1 MEHSHSNDGV
11 MSVSEPT
18 SGMNI
23 SSSSSSSGNPESRN
37 GNNYVAMSDY
47 RAALSGIENRLHD
60 IGERLERD
68 QGLASG
74 TLFDA
79 TKESLVRN
87 LTRIVQ
93 PLENDQYYQVQ
104 NQNKNDVED
113 DDGASSAQDDDNDD
127 DLDDDDD
134 NSPESNMTDPVIDED
149 DLIDTDA
156 VLRVTKLRAEIRLA
170 SHQLALYRDS
180 VTEKALRLADQE
192 MRLAHAMSG
201 VASDFQDEPQQ
212 QATSVTQLRED
223 FAAVIQQKQQP
234 SQEGEE
240 TTLADHLQQLTSN
253 LNQLD
258 LETPAQALQ
267 ETLETVETT
276 QQEPLSQTER
286 AIRSRNNEGM
296 HFSHRVIEDPVE
308 RLNLFLG

>member
-11 MSVSEPT
+11 MSDSEPT
-18 SGMNI
+18 SGMNNG
-23 SSSSSSSGNPESRN
+23 SSSSSGNPESRN

-87 LTRIVQ
+87 LARIVQ

-104 NQNKNDVED
+104 NQGKDDVED
-113 DDGASSAQDDDNDD
+113 DDDASSAQDDDNDD
-127 DLDDDDD
+127 DLDEV

-223 FAAVIQQKQQP
+223 FAAVIQQTQQP

-276 QQEPLSQTER
+276 QHEPLSQTER